1 MTASG
6 DGEPSVR
13 VWRPLDLP
21 RLVVMHTVMDS
32 YGSQANSEYA
42 IGLIGRRGLSV
53 QRGRER
59 HHLHPGDLGVWD
71 LSGVHVGTALDDGP
85 WECRLIV
92 VEQPDIDAA
101 VREPGDLEVELEFPQ
116 PVVRD
121 ADLATRFFRLHETM
135 RQAASTLER
144 ESLLTSW
151 LLDASRYSPAALHR
165 RELRRAA
172 RTDPALRKAC
182 ECMRDEIT
190 RNVMLGELAEAAGVS
205 RFRLVRLFRM
215 AFGVAPHAF
224 QVAQRVKA
232 ARRQLEAGRQP
243 AEVAT
248 LVGFHDQS
256 HLNRHF
262 RRVAGFTPAQYARF
276 VQAPG

>member
-6 DGEPSVR
+6 GDEPSVR
-13 VWRPLDLP
+13 VWRPRDLP
-21 RLVVMHTVMDS
+21 RLVVMHTVLDS

-71 LSGVHVGTALDDGP
+71 MSGVHMGTPLDGGP
-85 WECRLIV
+85 WECHLIV
-92 VEQPDIDAA
+92 VEQPDIDVA
-101 VREPGDLEVELEFPQ
+101 VREPGGLEVDLEFPQ

-121 ADLATRFFRLHETM
+121 VALAARFRRLHETM
-135 RQAASTLER
+135 QQAASTLER
-144 ESLLTSW
+144 ESLLASW
-151 LLDASRYSPAALHR
+151 LLDVSSYSPTAPR
-165 RELRRAA
+165 QRKLRQAA
-172 RTDPALRKAC
+172 RSDAALRKAC
-182 ECMRDEIT
+182 ERMRDEIA
-190 RNVMLGELAEAAGVS
+190 RNVTLKELSEAAGVS
-205 RFRLVRLFRM
+205 RFRMVRLFRM

-232 ARRQLEAGRQP
+232 ARRHLEAGQPP
-243 AEVAT
+243 AEVAA

-262 RRVAGFTPAQYARF
+262 RRVTGFTPAQYARF
-276 VQAPG
+276 LQVPG